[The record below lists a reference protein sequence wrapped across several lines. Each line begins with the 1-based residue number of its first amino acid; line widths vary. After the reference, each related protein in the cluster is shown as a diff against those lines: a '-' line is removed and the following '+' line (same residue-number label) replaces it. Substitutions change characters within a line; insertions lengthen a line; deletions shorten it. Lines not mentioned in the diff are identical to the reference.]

1 MDGPR
6 DYLVGLSQLH
16 EIDGADERRRVW
28 RQGLA
33 SLAVAASNQKAAP
46 LEALRPEQLHGSIRV
61 AFSTGLVDDVQWMS
75 RGLAAAAFFE
85 IAAVLPPGEE
95 KRELGRRVL
104 EQLLTGDAA
113 TFALL
118 ATSLASTSR
127 RGLSTAPVRSRVAV
141 AMRLPIGIE
150 TGVDRLALALLCRPD
165 LEREWLSVPSAGALP
180 ARRVA
185 ARLLE
190 RAAREAAR
198 RGLEGDDLG
207 VKTFRRPTVRA
218 AFRRLLADRDTLV
231 WRHAAAGPRPAG
243 RGRAVP
249 GPGDRA
255 RALARAGAHRLA
267 PGRHLAGGQR
277 RPRPHPAGR
286 RAARSCSTAI
296 CPPATGAWGRP

>member
-1 MDGPR
+1 
-6 DYLVGLSQLH
+6 LH
-16 EIDGADERRRVW
+16 A
-28 RQGLA
+28 
-33 SLAVAASNQKAAP
+33 
-46 LEALRPEQLHGSIRV
+46 SIRI
-61 AFSTGLVDDVQWMS
+61 AFQTGLVDDVQWMS

-85 IAAVLPPGEE
+85 IAAVLPHGEE

-127 RGLSTAPVRSRVAV
+127 RGLSTPPVRSRVSV

-165 LEREWLSVPSAGALP
+165 LEREWLIVPSTGALP

-190 RAAREAAR
+190 RAAREATR

-207 VKTFRRPTVRA
+207 
-218 AFRRLLADRDTLV
+218 
-231 WRHAAAGPRPAG
+231 
-243 RGRAVP
+243 
-249 GPGDRA
+249 
-255 RALARAGAHRLA
+255 
-267 PGRHLAGGQR
+267 
-277 RPRPHPAGR
+277 
-286 RAARSCSTAI
+286 
-296 CPPATGAWGRP
+296 